1 MLTLSFMLFS
11 AKDDGCFFVFVWCS
25 LVAQMVKHLPAMQV
39 IGVQSL
45 GREDPLAGNSNPLQY
60 SYLES
65 SKDRGA
71 WQATQSMESQRIRN
85 D

>member
-1 MLTLSFMLFS
+1 MLFS
-11 AKDDGCFFVFVWCS
+11 AKDDWCFFGFVWCS
-25 LVAQMVKHLPAMQV
+25 LVAQMVKHLPAMQE
-39 IGVQSL
+39 IWVQSL
-45 GREDPLAGNSNPLQY
+45 GLEGPLAGNGNPLQY

-85 D
+85 N